1 MKRSC
6 FVWYN
11 HIGWVYSYTTPIT
24 HKEVLSVKRY
34 SVLIAVAVFVLSL
47 AGCTTA
53 PSPGSTGKSRPVTN
67 AAAVQIIE
75 MISGEK
81 ESSYQVEALLP
92 TTDLSSVG
100 QPIAEKLSQEWDE
113 FDSMTKEQQ
122 CTSSK
127 LWGVVDIQTDTWDDC
142 EEAIGFTLYNP
153 LETLDWLNKTG
164 YFGMEHVDS
173 QTPTA
178 HVQATANA
186 SQTADRK
193 LGEVSVI
200 AGYKDGDVRI
210 TLTETVSSSTES
222 FTIGSVYTGY
232 ATYEQDTVTTGSG
245 IVVLIMAV
253 NGTNNIGYYN
263 GDYFDST
270 AYWVKDNV
278 FYALR
283 VFGNETDKAEIQAT
297 LDKLLAEI

>member
-1 MKRSC
+1 M
-6 FVWYN
+6 
-11 HIGWVYSYTTPIT
+11 
-24 HKEVLSVKRY
+24 KRY

-67 AAAVQIIE
+67 AADVKIIE

-81 ESSYQVEALLP
+81 ESSYRVEVLLP

-100 QPIAEKLSQEWDE
+100 QPLADKISQEWDE

-122 CTSSK
+122 RTSSK

-153 LETLDWLNKTG
+153 LETLDWLSKTG
-164 YFGMEHVDS
+164 YFGMESVDS
-173 QTPTA
+173 HAPTA
-178 HVQATANA
+178 HVQVTANTA
-186 SQTADRK
+186 QTADRK
-193 LGEVSVI
+193 PGEVSAI

-210 TLTETVSSSTES
+210 TLAATVSSSTES
-222 FTIGSVYTGY
+222 FTTGSVYTGY
-232 ATYEQDTVTTGSG
+232 ATYEKNTVTTGSG
-245 IVVLIMAV
+245 TTVLIVTV
-253 NGTNNIGYYN
+253 NGTNNIGYYD

-278 FYALR
+278 FYTLR
-283 VFGNETDKAEIQAT
+283 VFGNETDNAEIQAT
-297 LDKLLAEI
+297 LDKILAEI

>member
-1 MKRSC
+1 M
-6 FVWYN
+6 
-11 HIGWVYSYTTPIT
+11 
-24 HKEVLSVKRY
+24 KRY

-67 AAAVQIIE
+67 AADVKIIE

-81 ESSYQVEALLP
+81 ESSYRVEALLP

-100 QPIAEKLSQEWDE
+100 QPLADKISQEWDE

-122 CTSSK
+122 RTSSK

-142 EEAIGFTLYNP
+142 EEAIGFALYNP
-153 LETLDWLNKTG
+153 LETLDWLSKTG
-164 YFGMEHVDS
+164 YFGMESVDS
-173 QTPTA
+173 HAPTA
-178 HVQATANA
+178 HVQVTANTA
-186 SQTADRK
+186 QTADRK
-193 LGEVSVI
+193 PGEVSAI
-200 AGYKDGDVRI
+200 AGYKDDDVRI
-210 TLTETVSSSTES
+210 TLAATVSSSTES
-222 FTIGSVYTGY
+222 FSTGSVYTGY
-232 ATYEQDTVTTGSG
+232 ATYEQNTVTTGSG
-245 IVVLIMAV
+245 TTVLIVTV
-253 NGTNNIGYYN
+253 NGTNNIGYYD

>member
-1 MKRSC
+1 M
-6 FVWYN
+6 
-11 HIGWVYSYTTPIT
+11 
-24 HKEVLSVKRY
+24 KRY

-67 AAAVQIIE
+67 AADVQIIG

-92 TTDLSSVG
+92 TTNLSSVG
-100 QPIAEKLSQEWDE
+100 QSLADKLSQEWDE

-122 CTSSK
+122 RTSSK

-200 AGYKDGDVRI
+200 AGYKNGDVRI

-245 IVVLIMAV
+245 IVVLIMTV
-253 NGTNNIGYYN
+253 NGTNNIGYYD

-283 VFGNETDKAEIQAT
+283 VFGNETDKTEIQAT
-297 LDKLLAEI
+297 LDKILAEI

>member
-1 MKRSC
+1 M
-6 FVWYN
+6 
-11 HIGWVYSYTTPIT
+11 
-24 HKEVLSVKRY
+24 KRY

-67 AAAVQIIE
+67 AADVQIIG

-92 TTDLSSVG
+92 ATDLSSVG

-222 FTIGSVYTGY
+222 FTIGGVYTGY

-245 IVVLIMAV
+245 IVVLIMTV

>member
-1 MKRSC
+1 M
-6 FVWYN
+6 
-11 HIGWVYSYTTPIT
+11 
-24 HKEVLSVKRY
+24 KRY

-67 AAAVQIIE
+67 AADVQIIG

-92 TTDLSSVG
+92 TTNLSSVG
-100 QPIAEKLSQEWDE
+100 QTLAEKLSQEWDE

-232 ATYEQDTVTTGSG
+232 ATYEQNTVTTGSG
-245 IVVLIMAV
+245 TTVLIVTV
-253 NGTNNIGYYN
+253 NGTNNIGYYD

-297 LDKLLAEI
+297 LDKILAEI

>member
-1 MKRSC
+1 M
-6 FVWYN
+6 
-11 HIGWVYSYTTPIT
+11 
-24 HKEVLSVKRY
+24 KRY

-67 AAAVQIIE
+67 AADVQIIG

-92 TTDLSSVG
+92 TTNLSSVG
-100 QPIAEKLSQEWDE
+100 QSLADKLSQEWDE

-245 IVVLIMAV
+245 IVVLIMTV
-253 NGTNNIGYYN
+253 NGTNNIGYYD

-283 VFGNETDKAEIQAT
+283 VFGNETDKTEIQAT
-297 LDKLLAEI
+297 LDKILAEI

>member
-1 MKRSC
+1 M
-6 FVWYN
+6 
-11 HIGWVYSYTTPIT
+11 
-24 HKEVLSVKRY
+24 KRY

-67 AAAVQIIE
+67 AADVQIIG

-173 QTPTA
+173 QTPIA
-178 HVQATANA
+178 HVQVTANA

-245 IVVLIMAV
+245 IVVLIMTV
-253 NGTNNIGYYN
+253 NGTNNIGYYD

>member
-1 MKRSC
+1 M
-6 FVWYN
+6 
-11 HIGWVYSYTTPIT
+11 
-24 HKEVLSVKRY
+24 KRY

-67 AAAVQIIE
+67 AADVKIIE

-81 ESSYQVEALLP
+81 ESSYRVEVLLP

-100 QPIAEKLSQEWDE
+100 QPLADKLSQEWDE

>member
-1 MKRSC
+1 M
-6 FVWYN
+6 
-11 HIGWVYSYTTPIT
+11 
-24 HKEVLSVKRY
+24 KRY

-67 AAAVQIIE
+67 AADVQIIG

-92 TTDLSSVG
+92 ATDLSSVG
-100 QPIAEKLSQEWDE
+100 QPITEKLSQEWDE

-245 IVVLIMAV
+245 IVVLIMTV

>member
-1 MKRSC
+1 
-6 FVWYN
+6 
-11 HIGWVYSYTTPIT
+11 
-24 HKEVLSVKRY
+24 VKRY

-67 AAAVQIIE
+67 AADVQIIG

-92 TTDLSSVG
+92 TTNLSSVG
-100 QPIAEKLSQEWDE
+100 QSLADKLSQEWDE

-122 CTSSK
+122 RTSSK

-245 IVVLIMAV
+245 IVVLIMTV
-253 NGTNNIGYYN
+253 NGTNNIGYYD

-297 LDKLLAEI
+297 LDKILAEI

>member
-1 MKRSC
+1 M
-6 FVWYN
+6 
-11 HIGWVYSYTTPIT
+11 
-24 HKEVLSVKRY
+24 KRY

-67 AAAVQIIE
+67 AADVQIIG

-92 TTDLSSVG
+92 ATDLSSVG

>member
-1 MKRSC
+1 M
-6 FVWYN
+6 
-11 HIGWVYSYTTPIT
+11 
-24 HKEVLSVKRY
+24 KRY

-67 AAAVQIIE
+67 AADVQIIG

-92 TTDLSSVG
+92 TTNLSSVG
-100 QPIAEKLSQEWDE
+100 QSLADKLSQEWDE

-164 YFGMEHVDS
+164 YFGMEHADS

-245 IVVLIMAV
+245 IVVLIMTV

-283 VFGNETDKAEIQAT
+283 VFGNETDKTEIQAT
-297 LDKLLAEI
+297 LDKILAEI

>member
-1 MKRSC
+1 MKRS
-6 FVWYN
+6 
-11 HIGWVYSYTTPIT
+11 
-24 HKEVLSVKRY
+24 

-67 AAAVQIIE
+67 AADVQIIE

-81 ESSYQVEALLP
+81 ESSYRVEALLP

-100 QPIAEKLSQEWDE
+100 QPLADKISQEWDE

-122 CTSSK
+122 RTSSK
-127 LWGVVDIQTDTWDDC
+127 LWGVVDIQTDTWEDC
-142 EEAIGFTLYNP
+142 EEAIGFTLYNT
-153 LETLDWLNKTG
+153 LETLDWLSKTG
-164 YFGMEHVDS
+164 YFGMESVDS
-173 QTPTA
+173 HAPTA
-178 HVQATANA
+178 HVQVTANA

-193 LGEVSVI
+193 PGEVSAI
-200 AGYKDGDVRI
+200 AGYKDDDVRI
-210 TLTETVSSSTES
+210 TLAATVSSSTES
-222 FTIGSVYTGY
+222 FTTGSVYTGY
-232 ATYEQDTVTTGSG
+232 ATYEQNTVTTGSG
-245 IVVLIMAV
+245 TTVLIVTV
-253 NGTNNIGYYN
+253 NGTNNIGYYD

-283 VFGNETDKAEIQAT
+283 VFGNETDRAEIQAT
-297 LDKLLAEI
+297 LDKILAEI

>member
-1 MKRSC
+1 M
-6 FVWYN
+6 
-11 HIGWVYSYTTPIT
+11 
-24 HKEVLSVKRY
+24 KRY

-67 AAAVQIIE
+67 AADVQIIG

-297 LDKLLAEI
+297 LDKILAGI

>member
-1 MKRSC
+1 M
-6 FVWYN
+6 
-11 HIGWVYSYTTPIT
+11 
-24 HKEVLSVKRY
+24 KRY

-67 AAAVQIIE
+67 AADVQIIG

-92 TTDLSSVG
+92 TTNLSSVG
-100 QPIAEKLSQEWDE
+100 QSLADKLSQEWDE

-122 CTSSK
+122 RTSSK

-200 AGYKDGDVRI
+200 AGYKNGDVRI

-283 VFGNETDKAEIQAT
+283 VFGNETDKTEIQAT
-297 LDKLLAEI
+297 LDKILAEI

>member
-1 MKRSC
+1 M
-6 FVWYN
+6 
-11 HIGWVYSYTTPIT
+11 
-24 HKEVLSVKRY
+24 KRY

-67 AAAVQIIE
+67 AADVQIIE

-81 ESSYQVEALLP
+81 ESSYRVEALLP
-92 TTDLSSVG
+92 TTNLSSVG
-100 QPIAEKLSQEWDE
+100 QPLAEKLSQEWDE

-232 ATYEQDTVTTGSG
+232 ATYEQNTVTTGSG
-245 IVVLIMAV
+245 TTVLIVTV
-253 NGTNNIGYYN
+253 NGTNNIGYYD

-297 LDKLLAEI
+297 LDKILAEI

>member
-1 MKRSC
+1 M
-6 FVWYN
+6 
-11 HIGWVYSYTTPIT
+11 
-24 HKEVLSVKRY
+24 KRY

-67 AAAVQIIE
+67 AADVQIIG

-92 TTDLSSVG
+92 TTNLSSVG
-100 QPIAEKLSQEWDE
+100 QSLADKLSQEWDE

-122 CTSSK
+122 RTSSK

-164 YFGMEHVDS
+164 YFGMEHADS

-245 IVVLIMAV
+245 IVVLIMTV

>member
-11 HIGWVYSYTTPIT
+11 HIEWVYSYTTPIT

-67 AAAVQIIE
+67 AADVQIIG

-122 CTSSK
+122 RTSSK

-164 YFGMEHVDS
+164 YFGMEHADS

-245 IVVLIMAV
+245 IVVLIMTV

>member
-1 MKRSC
+1 M
-6 FVWYN
+6 
-11 HIGWVYSYTTPIT
+11 
-24 HKEVLSVKRY
+24 KRY

-67 AAAVQIIE
+67 AADVQIIG

-92 TTDLSSVG
+92 TTNLSSVG
-100 QPIAEKLSQEWDE
+100 QSLADKLSQEWDE

-122 CTSSK
+122 RTSSK

-164 YFGMEHVDS
+164 YFGMEHADS

-193 LGEVSVI
+193 LGEVSVV

-245 IVVLIMAV
+245 IVVLIMTV
-253 NGTNNIGYYN
+253 NGTNNIGYYD

-283 VFGNETDKAEIQAT
+283 VFGNETDKTEIQAT
-297 LDKLLAEI
+297 LDKILAEI

>member
-1 MKRSC
+1 M
-6 FVWYN
+6 
-11 HIGWVYSYTTPIT
+11 
-24 HKEVLSVKRY
+24 KRY

-67 AAAVQIIE
+67 AADVQIIE

-81 ESSYQVEALLP
+81 ESSYRVEALLP

-100 QPIAEKLSQEWDE
+100 QPLADKISQEWDE

-122 CTSSK
+122 RTSSK
-127 LWGVVDIQTDTWDDC
+127 LWGVVDIQTDTGDDC
-142 EEAIGFTLYNP
+142 EEAIGFALYNP
-153 LETLDWLNKTG
+153 LETLDWLSKTG
-164 YFGMEHVDS
+164 YFGMESVDS
-173 QTPTA
+173 HAPTA
-178 HVQATANA
+178 HVQVTANTA
-186 SQTADRK
+186 QTADRK
-193 LGEVSVI
+193 PGEVSAI
-200 AGYKDGDVRI
+200 AGYKDDDVRI
-210 TLTETVSSSTES
+210 TLAATVSSSTES
-222 FTIGSVYTGY
+222 FSTGSVYTGY
-232 ATYEQDTVTTGSG
+232 ATYEQNTVTTGSG
-245 IVVLIMAV
+245 TTVLIVTV
-253 NGTNNIGYYN
+253 NGTNNIGYYD

>member
-1 MKRSC
+1 M
-6 FVWYN
+6 
-11 HIGWVYSYTTPIT
+11 
-24 HKEVLSVKRY
+24 KRY

-67 AAAVQIIE
+67 AADVQIIG

-100 QPIAEKLSQEWDE
+100 QPLADKLSQEWDE

-178 HVQATANA
+178 HVQVTANA

-193 LGEVSVI
+193 LSEVSVI

-245 IVVLIMAV
+245 IVVLIMTV

-297 LDKLLAEI
+297 LDKILAEI

>member
-1 MKRSC
+1 M
-6 FVWYN
+6 
-11 HIGWVYSYTTPIT
+11 
-24 HKEVLSVKRY
+24 KRY

-67 AAAVQIIE
+67 AADVQIIG

-81 ESSYQVEALLP
+81 ESSYQVEVLLP

-100 QPIAEKLSQEWDE
+100 QPLADKLSQEWDE

-200 AGYKDGDVRI
+200 AGYKNGDVRI

-222 FTIGSVYTGY
+222 FTIGSAYTGY

>member
-1 MKRSC
+1 
-6 FVWYN
+6 
-11 HIGWVYSYTTPIT
+11 
-24 HKEVLSVKRY
+24 
-34 SVLIAVAVFVLSL
+34 
-47 AGCTTA
+47 
-53 PSPGSTGKSRPVTN
+53 
-67 AAAVQIIE
+67 

-100 QPIAEKLSQEWDE
+100 QPLADKLSQEWDE

-164 YFGMEHVDS
+164 YFGMEHADS

-245 IVVLIMAV
+245 IVVLIMTV
-253 NGTNNIGYYN
+253 NGTNNIGYYD

-297 LDKLLAEI
+297 LDKILAGI

>member
-1 MKRSC
+1 M
-6 FVWYN
+6 
-11 HIGWVYSYTTPIT
+11 
-24 HKEVLSVKRY
+24 KRY

-67 AAAVQIIE
+67 AADVQIIG

-81 ESSYQVEALLP
+81 ESSYQVEVLLP

-100 QPIAEKLSQEWDE
+100 QPLADKLSQKWDE

-122 CTSSK
+122 RTSSK

-245 IVVLIMAV
+245 IVVLIMTV
-253 NGTNNIGYYN
+253 NGTNNIGYYD

>member
-1 MKRSC
+1 M
-6 FVWYN
+6 
-11 HIGWVYSYTTPIT
+11 
-24 HKEVLSVKRY
+24 KRY

-67 AAAVQIIE
+67 AADVQIIG

-173 QTPTA
+173 QTPIA
-178 HVQATANA
+178 HVQVTANA

-245 IVVLIMAV
+245 IVVLIMTV
-253 NGTNNIGYYN
+253 NGTNNIGYYD

-297 LDKLLAEI
+297 LDKILAEI

>member
-1 MKRSC
+1 M
-6 FVWYN
+6 
-11 HIGWVYSYTTPIT
+11 
-24 HKEVLSVKRY
+24 KRY

-67 AAAVQIIE
+67 AADVQIIE

-92 TTDLSSVG
+92 TTDLSSVD
-100 QPIAEKLSQEWDE
+100 QLLADKLSQEWDE

-122 CTSSK
+122 RTSSK

-245 IVVLIMAV
+245 IVVLIMTV

>member
-1 MKRSC
+1 MKRS
-6 FVWYN
+6 
-11 HIGWVYSYTTPIT
+11 
-24 HKEVLSVKRY
+24 

-67 AAAVQIIE
+67 AADVQIIG

-92 TTDLSSVG
+92 ATDLSSVG

-200 AGYKDGDVRI
+200 AGYKNGDVRI
-210 TLTETVSSSTES
+210 TLTETVSSSTESFTIGSVYTGLPPRQRRGADGES

-245 IVVLIMAV
+245 IVVLIMTV
-253 NGTNNIGYYN
+253 NGTNNIGYYD

-283 VFGNETDKAEIQAT
+283 VFGNETDKTEIQAT

>member
-1 MKRSC
+1 M
-6 FVWYN
+6 
-11 HIGWVYSYTTPIT
+11 
-24 HKEVLSVKRY
+24 KRY

-67 AAAVQIIE
+67 AADVQIIE

-100 QPIAEKLSQEWDE
+100 QLLADKLSQEWDE

-122 CTSSK
+122 RTSSK

-178 HVQATANA
+178 HVQATANT

-200 AGYKDGDVRI
+200 AGYKNGDVRI

-245 IVVLIMAV
+245 IVVLIMTV

>member
-1 MKRSC
+1 MKRS
-6 FVWYN
+6 
-11 HIGWVYSYTTPIT
+11 
-24 HKEVLSVKRY
+24 

-67 AAAVQIIE
+67 AADVQIIE

-81 ESSYQVEALLP
+81 ESSYRVEALLP

-100 QPIAEKLSQEWDE
+100 QPLADKISQEWDE

-122 CTSSK
+122 RTSSK
-127 LWGVVDIQTDTWDDC
+127 LWGVVDIQTDTWEDC
-142 EEAIGFTLYNP
+142 EEAIGFTLYNT
-153 LETLDWLNKTG
+153 LETLDWLSKTG
-164 YFGMEHVDS
+164 YFGMESVDS
-173 QTPTA
+173 HAPTA
-178 HVQATANA
+178 HVQVTANA

-193 LGEVSVI
+193 PGEVSAI
-200 AGYKDGDVRI
+200 AGYKDDDVRI
-210 TLTETVSSSTES
+210 TLAATVSSRTES
-222 FTIGSVYTGY
+222 FTTGSVYTGY
-232 ATYEQDTVTTGSG
+232 ATYEQNTVTTGSG
-245 IVVLIMAV
+245 TTALIVTV
-253 NGTNNIGYYN
+253 NGTNNIGYYD

-283 VFGNETDKAEIQAT
+283 VFGNETDRAEIQAT
-297 LDKLLAEI
+297 LDKILAEI

>member
-1 MKRSC
+1 M
-6 FVWYN
+6 
-11 HIGWVYSYTTPIT
+11 
-24 HKEVLSVKRY
+24 KRY

-67 AAAVQIIE
+67 AADVQIIG

-92 TTDLSSVG
+92 TTNLSSVG
-100 QPIAEKLSQEWDE
+100 QSLADKLSQEWDE

-122 CTSSK
+122 RTSSK

-245 IVVLIMAV
+245 IVVLIMTV
-253 NGTNNIGYYN
+253 NGTNNIGYYD

-283 VFGNETDKAEIQAT
+283 VFGNETDKTEIQAT
-297 LDKLLAEI
+297 LDKILAEI

>member
-1 MKRSC
+1 
-6 FVWYN
+6 
-11 HIGWVYSYTTPIT
+11 
-24 HKEVLSVKRY
+24 
-34 SVLIAVAVFVLSL
+34 VLIAVAVFVLSL

-67 AAAVQIIE
+67 AADVQIIE

-81 ESSYQVEALLP
+81 ESSYRVEALLP

-100 QPIAEKLSQEWDE
+100 QPLADKISQEWDE

-122 CTSSK
+122 RTSSK

-142 EEAIGFTLYNP
+142 EEAIGFALYNP
-153 LETLDWLNKTG
+153 LETLDWLSKTG
-164 YFGMEHVDS
+164 YFGMESVDS
-173 QTPTA
+173 HAPTA
-178 HVQATANA
+178 HVQVTANTA
-186 SQTADRK
+186 QTADRK
-193 LGEVSVI
+193 PGEVSAI
-200 AGYKDGDVRI
+200 AGYKDDDVRI
-210 TLTETVSSSTES
+210 TLAATVSSSTES
-222 FTIGSVYTGY
+222 FSTGSVYTGY
-232 ATYEQDTVTTGSG
+232 ATYEQNTVTTGSG
-245 IVVLIMAV
+245 TTVLIVTV
-253 NGTNNIGYYN
+253 NGTNNIGYYD

>member
-1 MKRSC
+1 M
-6 FVWYN
+6 
-11 HIGWVYSYTTPIT
+11 
-24 HKEVLSVKRY
+24 KRY

-67 AAAVQIIE
+67 AADVQIIG

-100 QPIAEKLSQEWDE
+100 QPLVDKLSQDWDE

-122 CTSSK
+122 RTSSK

-245 IVVLIMAV
+245 IVVLIMTV

-297 LDKLLAEI
+297 LDKILAEI

>member
-1 MKRSC
+1 M
-6 FVWYN
+6 
-11 HIGWVYSYTTPIT
+11 
-24 HKEVLSVKRY
+24 KRY

-67 AAAVQIIE
+67 AADVQIIG

-100 QPIAEKLSQEWDE
+100 QPLADKLSQEWDE

-193 LGEVSVI
+193 LCEVSVI